1 MNKLLARLMV
11 KKEMAKYRLADFGKK
26 LASEEGDTNFISIII
41 ILGIVIVLVGVFIV
55 FKDRII
61 KVVDEIV
68 SGFSKEGLGSS
79 AGDLQTK

>member
-41 ILGIVIVLVGVFIV
+41 QYSYL
-55 FKDRII
+55 R
-61 KVVDEIV
+61 
-68 SGFSKEGLGSS
+68 
-79 AGDLQTK
+79 LQIYEL